1 MLSYL
6 NTVQIKPRLYLHNQH
21 DADYKQY
28 PTLLSP
34 VKLTID
40 QQKASSRAKAQETYS
55 NSLLDSELICQTKTQ
70 ETMQKQQVPMN
81 LEIKVHREITQPM
94 PGKKEQDLAVSTE
107 RQASE

>member
-6 NTVQIKPRLYLHNQH
+6 NTIQIKPRLHLHNQ
-21 DADYKQY
+21 DDYKQY

-34 VKLTID
+34 IKLTID
-40 QQKASSRAKAQETYS
+40 QQKSSQTKAQGTYS

-70 ETMQKQQVPMN
+70 ETMQKQQVPIN

-94 PGKKEQDLAVSTE
+94 AGKKEQDLAISTD
-107 RQASE
+107 RRPSE